1 MYKCVN
7 RKINICFLHKTVC
20 TKPCDMQIIISR
32 QLRHNEFHRT
42 TSKNPPA
49 KTRDVMVEDQRK
61 ALGRA
66 RGSF

>member
-49 KTRDVMVEDQRK
+49 KTRDVMVED
-61 ALGRA
+61 
-66 RGSF
+66 